1 MKTSILCCQQQFDM
15 LLGAFWRAADVTN
28 RDHPY
33 SPQLALDVT
42 GITPQTL
49 RHWRAVLPPL
59 KGRLGRK
66 PCYSAG
72 DLLAL
77 KVLDT
82 WAHGLDA
89 KVSRL
94 ESSSASLF
102 ALCADEPWA
111 RIEQSL
117 VLLDLETEAWRLVGV
132 NLNTR
137 CPRGAIVLP
146 IGDYARDLSDRLIG
160 GRRTTQ
166 KALDFPLM
174 QVAEQTA
181 RRTAKAGAQ

>member
-1 MKTSILCCQQQFDM
+1 MND
-15 LLGAFWRAADVTN
+15 
-28 RDHPY
+28 RDRPY
-33 SPQLALDVT
+33 SRQLTLDVT

-59 KGRLGRK
+59 KGRRGRK

-77 KVLDT
+77 KVLDA
-82 WAHGLDA
+82 WAHGLGA

-94 ESSSASLF
+94 VSSATSLF
-102 ALCADEPWA
+102 ALCAEEPWA

-117 VLLDLETEAWRLVGV
+117 VLLDLETDAWSLVGPDV
-132 NLNTR
+132 VTR

-146 IGDYARDLSDRLIG
+146 IGEYARELSDRLIG

-174 QVAEQTA
+174 QVAEQGT
-181 RRTAKAGAQ
+181 RRAAAKAGAP

>member
-1 MKTSILCCQQQFDM
+1 MND
-15 LLGAFWRAADVTN
+15 
-28 RDHPY
+28 RDRPY
-33 SPQLALDVT
+33 SRQLTLDVT

-59 KGRLGRK
+59 KGRRGRK

-77 KVLDT
+77 KVLDA
-82 WAHGLDA
+82 WAHGLGA

-94 ESSSASLF
+94 ESSATSLF
-102 ALCADEPWA
+102 ALCAEEPWA

-117 VLLDLETEAWRLVGV
+117 VLLDLQTDAWSLVAPDV
-132 NLNTR
+132 VTR

-146 IGDYARDLSDRLIG
+146 IGEYARELSDRLIG
-160 GRRTTQ
+160 DRRTTQ

-174 QVAEQTA
+174 QVAEQGA
-181 RRTAKAGAQ
+181 RRAAAKAGAP